1 MAYFS
6 QILNHAAD
14 TLGAEI
20 KWSGSFPDNET
31 EVANL
36 LIHAGKECLANMIRH
51 ANGNILYIYAE
62 DLPESWSFE
71 FKNNGDLP
79 ETEII
84 ERGGLS
90 GLRHNVEK
98 LGGEMCI
105 ECAPMFKLIIIVPK
119 NIEKLL

>member
-1 MAYFS
+1 MWKNVVSLMQRKTDNEQRAYFS

-31 EVANL
+31 EVAKL

-62 DLPESWSFE
+62 DLPIDSS
-71 FKNNGDLP
+71 
-79 ETEII
+79 I
-84 ERGGLS
+84 ER
-90 GLRHNVEK
+90 RT
-98 LGGEMCI
+98 I
-105 ECAPMFKLIIIVPK
+105 AY
-119 NIEKLL
+119 NIESLFDRLYLINIHLLGE